1 MGGDPPVDE
10 LLSAICDAFEEV
22 GWRFDVLS
30 SLMMLAVICEVSRSR
45 SSGAMPESAAWVV
58 LTAELMASFMGLD
71 FCEIRLESE
80 VYPSCLALELPRE
93 RLGSRSGIA
102 GAVYGELP

>member
-10 LLSAICDAFEEV
+10 PLSAMCDAFEEV

-45 SSGAMPESAAWVV
+45 SSGGMPESAAWVV
-58 LTAELMASFMGLD
+58 LTAELMASIGLV

-93 RLGSRSGIA
+93 RVGSMSGIA
-102 GAVYGELP
+102 GAVYGKLP